1 MNATK
6 VGSGQADANVASLKK
21 ASKSLDRLLAAKR
34 VDEDAVVAE
43 FKKARMRTGTPKKSK
58 PAAA

>member
-34 VDEDAVVAE
+34 VDEDALVTE
-43 FKKARMRTGTPKKSK
+43 FKAARKRTVTPKKSK